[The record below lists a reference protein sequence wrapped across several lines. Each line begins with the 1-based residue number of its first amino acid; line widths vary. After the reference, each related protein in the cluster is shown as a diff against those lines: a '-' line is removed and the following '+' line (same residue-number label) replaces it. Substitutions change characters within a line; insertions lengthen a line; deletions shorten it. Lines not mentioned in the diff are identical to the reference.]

1 MIVSIGPPCAPGE
14 AWHGCEP
21 AMTIPPTFYL
31 SATLAMILSLIAGG
45 MV

>member
-21 AMTIPPTFYL
+21 AMTIPLTFYL
-31 SATLAMILSLIAGG
+31 LGTLAMLHSLIAGG